1 MSTIEVNKIT
11 PVSGGTATTLG
22 DSGDTFTV
30 TSGAT
35 FNASSSNLANR
46 PNAQPIIINGNM
58 AVAQRGTSFTSNGY
72 TLDRWTMDGSTDG
85 AVTVTQDTDVPSGYG
100 FANSLKIDCT
110 TADGTIGAD
119 QYAAMVMFFEGQNLQ
134 LFKYGTSSAENLTL
148 SFWVKAVKTGTYC
161 IRFVKEAGSGTRY
174 ETPVEYTVSSASTWE
189 KKVINLSPTA
199 GSTSLITGAAGA
211 IANNNSAGFRVGF
224 TLAAGSNKQGT
235 NNTWVA
241 GSDKMGTSN
250 QVNGLDSTSNNFW
263 ITGVQLEVGEYTSS
277 TLPFF
282 QHESYGDSLSR
293 CQRYFQMIAEG
304 NQKIISIAHWG
315 SGTEVDFV
323 VPIPTMRT
331 RPSLDYTTGN
341 EYWAIGGSG
350 GSTNTLDNLNINS
363 WSTNSNINLWT
374 TTGAGGTAGYAYYG
388 YTNNASAKLGF
399 TAEL

>member
-46 PNAQPIIINGNM
+46 PNAQALIINGSM
-58 AVAQRGTSFTSNGY
+58 EVSQRGTSFTSNGY
-72 TLDRWTMDGSTDG
+72 TLDRWTMDESTDG

-110 TADGTIGAD
+110 TADGTIGAA

-211 IANNNSAGFRVGF
+211 IANNNSAGFRIGF
-224 TLAAGSNKQGT
+224 TLAAGSNFHAT
-235 NNTWVA
+235 NDTWVA
-241 GSDKMGTSN
+241 GSDKMSTSN

-277 TLPFF
+277 TLPPF
-282 QHESYGDSLSR
+282 QHESYGDNLWR
-293 CQRYFQMIAEG
+293 CKRYYQRMGRPSYGGNTMLTGISSAGNEMFMIRLP
-304 NQKIISIAHWG
+304 
-315 SGTEVDFV
+315 V
-323 VPIPTMRT
+323 TMRSAPT
-331 RPSLDYTTGN
+331 ISMTGTN
-341 EYWAIGGSG
+341 ITLYSTSGSSNVSSVNPTLSAGTFGTDGGRLLYAKIG
-350 GSTNTLDNLNINS
+350 DV
-363 WSTNSNINLWT
+363 
-374 TTGAGGTAGYAYYG
+374 GAGPWIDIDNDDTLMNFA
-388 YTNNASAKLGF
+388 
-399 TAEL
+399 AEL